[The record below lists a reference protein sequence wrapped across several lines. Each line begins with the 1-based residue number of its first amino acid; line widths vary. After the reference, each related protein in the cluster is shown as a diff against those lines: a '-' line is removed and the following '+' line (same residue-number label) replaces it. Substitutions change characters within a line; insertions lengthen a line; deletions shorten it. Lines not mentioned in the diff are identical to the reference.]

1 MFSLNS
7 HHSPDSLLLDAYR
20 PALLGQ
26 DMNLFTLTI
35 KHNPKTSLARYQ
47 SHAVLSAPCKD
58 EFPVDAYHLL
68 GGMVREA
75 LLKQGIY
82 SVHSTCVD
90 GHLIVAHSGGGK
102 SSVLLECVEQG
113 MKEVISGNKT
123 LVTFMDGKMQA
134 VGGTASMT
142 IGEQVFHEQVQAPVS
157 DKKVYGDRVAFRISE
172 DRYAS
177 HPQNIHAVW
186 VVKLTNEDVVC
197 QELSKMSVLHR
208 LFPFFMDTVNASVI
222 LGEGEVLFQPEDQ
235 KAEEGLPALLKQ
247 VLDHVQVFEV
257 SGTRQEIAKLI
268 KEKTS

>member
-7 HHSPDSLLLDAYR
+7 HHAPDLLLLDAYR

-35 KHNPKTSLARYQ
+35 KHSPKTSLARYP
-47 SHAVLSAPCKD
+47 SHAVLSVPCKD

-123 LVTFMDGKMQA
+123 LVKFTGGEMQA
-134 VGGTASMT
+134 VGGTSSMT
-142 IGEQVFHEQVQAPVS
+142 IGEQAFHDQVQMPIF
-157 DKKVYGDRVAFRISE
+157 DKNIYGGRVAFRLSD

-177 HPQNIHAVW
+177 KLQSIHTIW
-186 VVKLTNEDVVC
+186 TVKLTNEDMDC
-197 QELSKMSVLHR
+197 QELSKMSALHK

-235 KAEEGLPALLKQ
+235 KAEEVLLTLLKRA
-247 VLDHVQVFEV
+247 LEHVQVFEV

-268 KEKTS
+268 KEKAS

>member
-7 HHSPDSLLLDAYR
+7 HHMPNSLLLNAYR

-26 DMNLFTLTI
+26 NMNLFTLTI
-35 KHNPKTSLARYQ
+35 KYSPKTSLARYRG
-47 SHAVLSAPCKD
+47 HAVLSAPCKD

-75 LLKQGIY
+75 LLKQDIY
-82 SVHSTCVD
+82 SVHSTCID

-123 LVTFMDGKMQA
+123 LAKFTGGKMQA

-142 IGEQVFHEQVQAPVS
+142 IGEQAFHEQVQAPIS
-157 DKKVYGDRVAFRISE
+157 DKKVYGDRIAFRLPE
-172 DRYAS
+172 DRCAT

-197 QELSKMSVLHR
+197 KELSKMNALHK

-235 KAEEGLPALLKQ
+235 KAEEVLPALLKQ
-247 VLDHVQVFEV
+247 ALDHVQVFEV

-268 KEKTS
+268 KEKAS